1 MAISLD
7 DAKGRMDKSIAA
19 LEGEFK
25 TIRTGRAN
33 AAMFEKVRVE
43 YYGQEVPLNQAAT
56 ISVPEARL
64 VIIQPWDPSTLG
76 DIERSLQK
84 AEVSVNPSNDGKVIR
99 IAIPPLTEER
109 RKEIV
114 KVAHNSAE
122 QARVSVRNIRRDLN
136 DQTKAD
142 KKEGLGEDEA
152 KRLDGEVQKITD
164 ASIETIDKLLETKES
179 EILEI

>member
-19 LEGEFK
+19 LDGEFK

-76 DIERSLQK
+76 DIERGLQK
-84 AEVSVNPSNDGKVIR
+84 AELSVNPSNDGKVIR

-114 KVAHNSAE
+114 KVAHNAAE

-142 KKEGLGEDEA
+142 KKEGLSEDEA

>member
-1 MAISLD
+1 MPISLD
-7 DAKGRMDKSIAA
+7 DAKTRMEKSISA

-76 DIERSLQK
+76 DIERGLQK
-84 AEVSVNPSNDGKVIR
+84 AELSVNPSNDGKVIR

-114 KVAHNSAE
+114 KVAHGAAE
-122 QARVSVRNIRRDLN
+122 QAKVAVRNIRRDLN
-136 DQTKAD
+136 DQTKSD
-142 KKEGLGEDEA
+142 KKAGLSEDEA
-152 KRLDGEVQKITD
+152 KRLDDEVQKLTD
-164 ASIETIDKLLETKES
+164 SSIADIDTRLETKES

>member
-76 DIERSLQK
+76 DIERGLQK
-84 AEVSVNPSNDGKVIR
+84 AELSVNPSNDGKVIR

-109 RKEIV
+109 RKEIA

-142 KKEGLGEDEA
+142 KKEGLSEDEA
-152 KRLDGEVQKITD
+152 KRLDGEVQKLTD